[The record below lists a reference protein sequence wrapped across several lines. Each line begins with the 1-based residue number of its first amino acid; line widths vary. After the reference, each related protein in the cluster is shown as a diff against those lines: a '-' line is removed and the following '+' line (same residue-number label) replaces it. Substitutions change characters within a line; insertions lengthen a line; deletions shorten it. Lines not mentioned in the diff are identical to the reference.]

1 MRPSQ
6 FRLVAAVAAFAALI
20 SLSPPAGGRPPAETR
35 REAERLHRDG
45 NWRDAFELWRDLA
58 LDPADE
64 SAQPGQ
70 DLARAADCLANL
82 NRRDEADDLRERFV
96 AAHAGH
102 WRSLAAAGQSYADAD
117 HHGTIVAG
125 EFKRGPQRGGGRYV
139 NSAER
144 DRVRALQLFAR
155 ALEFAGADRLGGG
168 QIPRLPQK
176 DARRSSA
183 PERAALRLQAAA
195 VLTRDRSGG
204 RGWRLQEP
212 TDLATLPDYAEGYS
226 TPGDERGSPVDA
238 DGAPVY
244 HLVPERWADAKSD
257 GERWRWLLHAAA
269 GDDPGR
275 ADEVLMQRADFARSQ
290 FGEQTLADYAALLR
304 GDAGGA
310 ERTGAWALHT
320 LGENEAIAR
329 LATGVRRLALP
340 EEYRFIALF
349 RAVADG
355 TSGYAAGALERLAE
369 TFENRRQFEQAARI
383 WERRIREH
391 GESATARRHLDQIRL
406 PWGEFDAL
414 AAQPA
419 GRGATVDFRF
429 RNGRKAR
436 FEAREIDVR
445 RLLADVKDYLRD
457 DPRQIDWPRVDLEQ
471 IGWRL
476 VTQKQTRYLGRVAAS
491 WELALEPRPDHF
503 DRRITVATPL
513 QRAGAYLVEAQLE
526 GGNTTRII
534 LWVNDA
540 VIVQKPL
547 DGRSWYYTADAATG
561 APLPGATLEFF
572 GYRQEPTD
580 WQKIVGR
587 RYHVLTKAYTAV
599 TDADGQV
606 VPPPEALDGA
616 YTWIVTATAGGR
628 LAWRGWASVWRNRIY
643 DAEYNETKVYTIT
656 DRPVYR
662 PDQSV
667 KYKLWARNA
676 RYDEEGPSAH
686 AGRTLTLV
694 LANPR
699 GETVLE
705 KQVLADEYGGVAGE
719 YALPRDAALGIWHF
733 TLSGWGGGTFRVEE
747 YKKPEFEVTV
757 EAPEAPAALGEKIVA
772 TVRAR
777 YYFGAPVADAK
788 VVFKVRRTPHA
799 ARWYPPGL
807 WDWCFGPGYWWFA
820 PDYTWYPGW
829 SRWGVMRPLP
839 FWWPQPSAPPELVAE
854 QEGRIGEDGT
864 VRVEIDT
871 ALALALHGDKDHR
884 YEIVAEVTDRSRRTI
899 VGTGEVIVARRPFAV
914 WAWVDRGHYRA
925 GETVQA
931 DFLAQTVD
939 RKPVAGDATAALH
952 RVRYV
957 KGEAVE
963 TAVQHWKLRTDA
975 EGRAHLQVK
984 AAEAGQYRI
993 ACTVRDAR
1001 GRSAEGGYLFT
1012 VAGPGFDGGD
1022 FRFSAVELI
1031 PDRREY
1037 APGDTV
1043 KLRVNA
1049 DRAGAAVLLFARPVN
1064 GVYLPPKLLR
1074 LQGKSV
1080 EEAIAVVKRDMP
1092 NFFVEALT
1100 VSGGRVH
1107 TELREIVVPPEKK
1120 VLNVAVLPSAE
1131 RYLPG
1136 AKARV
1141 RVKVTDLAGRPFAG
1155 TAVLAVYDQAV
1166 EYVSGG
1172 SNVPEIREFFWKW
1185 RRHHAPATFSS
1196 ADRWSGPLHPSGEQ
1210 PMGDVGL
1217 FGRSAADDESA
1228 AGKDDARGGDRQ
1240 GLLRAKSH
1248 MAMAPQPA
1256 SAPLGAV
1263 AEGAA
1268 SFAKKESASMA
1279 DQVVGGEYR
1288 ADKPQE
1294 RGAAV
1299 VEPTVRSS
1307 FADTAFWSPAVEIGR
1322 DGIGVAEFAMP
1333 ENLTGWKMRAWALGD
1348 GTAVGEGSA
1357 KVVTAKNV
1365 LVRLQAP
1372 RFFVERDEV
1381 VLSANVH
1388 NYLKNAKSV
1397 RAVLELDGGCLEAID
1412 GAPRTL
1418 EIAAGGEARADWRV
1432 RAVHEGEAIVRV
1444 KALTDEESDAME
1456 QRFPVRVHGMVK
1468 TVSWSGAVRRP
1479 GASANF
1485 SFTLPAER
1493 RVDQTRLEVR
1503 FSPTLAGALVDALP
1517 YLVDYPYG
1525 CTEQTLNRFL
1535 PAAIV
1540 QKTLRDLGVPLDEVR
1555 KKRTN
1560 LNAQELGD
1568 PAARARQWRRL
1579 NREPVFDE
1587 SEVRS
1592 MVRAGLQR
1600 LAAMQVSDGG
1610 WGWFSGY
1617 GEHSWPHTTVVV
1629 VHGLQAAAATGE
1641 RLPDGMLE
1649 RGLSWLE
1656 GWQEGEVAKL
1666 RNARF
1671 KIGDW
1676 KERAD
1681 ELDAL
1686 AFATL
1691 ADAGRE
1697 QGALLEYLLRDRA
1710 KLAPAGLAHLGLG
1723 LQKLGKREDLAAT
1736 LRNLEQYLVEDAEN
1750 QTVWL
1755 RLPGDSWWYWWG
1767 SETET
1772 LAAYLKLLAR
1782 TDPKGARA
1790 AGLAKYLLNNRKHG
1804 TYWNSTRDT
1813 ALAIEALAEFL
1824 QASGEDRPD
1833 MTVEILLDGAVKKTV
1848 RITGDDLFTFDNTL
1862 VVEGAA
1868 LGAGKHALEIRRRG
1882 AGPLYANAAVSYFS
1896 LEEFI
1901 TKAGLEVKVER
1912 SVYKLVRADRDLTV
1926 SGSRGQAVRQRA
1938 ERHQRIALRDGAT
1951 LASGDLVEIELK
1963 IDSKNDY
1970 EYLIVEDF
1978 KAAGLEPVDVRSG
1991 YTGDG
1996 VGAYL
2001 ELRDERAAFFLRA
2014 LPRGATSVSYRLR
2027 AEIPGRFSALPTTIA
2042 AMYAPE
2048 LKGNADEI
2056 RLRVA
2061 DEEEKRR

>member
-1 MRPSQ
+1 MNPSQ
-6 FRLVAAVAAFAALI
+6 FRLVAVAAVAACAVLI
-20 SLSPPAGGRPPAETR
+20 VVSPPAGGRPPAETR
-35 REAERLHRDG
+35 RQAERLHRDG
-45 NWRDAFELWRDLA
+45 NWREAFELWQQLA
-58 LDPADE
+58 LEAADK

-70 DLARAADCLANL
+70 DLALAVQCLANL
-82 NRRDEADDLRERFV
+82 NRADESDALRERFA

-102 WRSLAAAGQSYADAD
+102 WRALAAVAESFADAD
-117 HHGTIVAG
+117 HYGSIVAG
-125 EFKRGPQRGGGRYV
+125 EFRRGPQRGGGRYA
-139 NSAER
+139 NSVER

-155 ALEFAGADRLGGG
+155 ALELAGADRIGG
-168 QIPRLPQK
+168 QTL
-176 DARRSSA
+176 SA
-183 PERAALRLQAAA
+183 EPAERAALRLQVAA
-195 VLTRDRSGG
+195 VLTRDRSDD
-204 RGWRLQEP
+204 RAWRLQEL
-212 TDLATLPDYAEGYS
+212 TDLVALPDYEEGYYA
-226 TPGDERGSPVDA
+226 PA
-238 DGAPVY
+238 DQRGAPVGADGVPIY
-244 HLVPERWADAKSD
+244 HLVPERWADARSD
-257 GERWRWLLHAAA
+257 GERWRWLLHAATQ
-269 GDDPGR
+269 DDPSR
-275 ADEVLMQRADFARSQ
+275 RDQILLQRADFARSQ
-290 FGEQTLADYAALLR
+290 FGEQTLADYATLLR

-310 ERTGAWALHT
+310 ERTGTWALHT
-320 LGENEAIAR
+320 LGDTEAIAR
-329 LATGVRRLALP
+329 LATGVRRLTLP
-340 EEYRFIALF
+340 EEYRFIALY
-349 RAVADG
+349 REIADRRQG
-355 TSGYAAGALERLAE
+355 PYAADALERLGE
-369 TFENRRQFEQAARI
+369 IYENRRQFERAAQI

-391 GESATARRHLDQIRL
+391 GDSSLARQRLDQIRL

-414 AAQPA
+414 SSQPA
-419 GRGATVDFRF
+419 GQGATVDFRF
-429 RNGRKAR
+429 RNGRKVR

-445 RLLADVKDYLRD
+445 RLLADAKDYLRD
-457 DPRQIDWPRVDLEQ
+457 DPREIDWRRVDLEQ

-476 VTQKQTRYLGRVAAS
+476 VNEKQTRYLGSVAAH
-491 WELALEPRPDHF
+491 WDLALEPRPDHF

-513 QRAGAYLVEAQLE
+513 RKAGAYLLEARCD

-547 DGRSWYYTADAATG
+547 DGRGWYYIADAATG

-572 GYRQEPTD
+572 GYRQEATD

-587 RYHVLTKAYTAV
+587 RYHVRTAIFTAT

-616 YTWIVTATAGGR
+616 YTWVVTATSGGR
-628 LAWRGWASVWRNRIY
+628 LAWRGWSSVWRNRVY
-643 DAEYNETKVYTIT
+643 DAEYSETKVYTIT

-662 PDQSV
+662 PDQNV

-686 AGRTLTLV
+686 ANRTFTLEIT
-694 LANPR
+694 NPR
-699 GETVLE
+699 GEKVVE
-705 KQVLADEYGGVAGE
+705 KSVQADEYGGIDGE
-719 YALPRDAALGIWHF
+719 YALPRDAALGVWRIN
-733 TLSGWGGGTFRVEE
+733 LSGWGGGTFRVEE

-757 EAPEAPAALGEKIVA
+757 EAPKEPAALGEKITA
-772 TVRAR
+772 TINAR
-777 YYFGAPVADAK
+777 YYFGAPVTDAK
-788 VVFKVRRTPHA
+788 VVFKVRRTPHT
-799 ARWYPPGL
+799 ARWYPPGI

-820 PDYTWYPGW
+820 PDYPWYPGW
-829 SRWGVMRPLP
+829 RSWGVARPVP
-839 FWWPQPSAPPELVAE
+839 FWWPHPSAPPELVAE
-854 QEGRIGEDGT
+854 QESRIGEDGT

-871 ALALALHGDKDHR
+871 ALAKELHGDEDHR

-899 VGTGEVIVARRPFAV
+899 TGSGEVIVARRPFAV
-914 WAWVDRGHYRA
+914 WAWVDRGHYRT
-925 GETVQA
+925 GDTVQA

-939 RKPVAGDATAALH
+939 RTPVAGEAATTLY

-957 KGEAVE
+957 KGEPVE
-963 TAVQHWKLRTDA
+963 TAVQQGKLRTDA

-993 ACTVRDAR
+993 SCTVRDAR

-1012 VAGPGFDGGD
+1012 VAGPGFDGTD
-1022 FRFSAVELI
+1022 FRFNAIELI

-1037 APGDTV
+1037 APGDAV
-1043 KLRVNA
+1043 RLRVNA
-1049 DRAGAAVLLFARPVN
+1049 DRADAAVWLFARPTN
-1064 GVYLPPKLLR
+1064 GVYQPPKMLR
-1074 LQGKSV
+1074 LHGKSI
-1080 EEAIAVVKRDMP
+1080 EEAITVVKRDMP
-1092 NFFVEALT
+1092 NFFLEALT

-1107 TELREIVVPPEKK
+1107 SELREIVVPPEKK
-1120 VLNVAVLPSAE
+1120 VLNVTVLPSAE

-1185 RRHHAPATFSS
+1185 RRRHNPSTWSS
-1196 ADRWSGPLHPSGEQ
+1196 ADRGSGPLHPNGERG
-1210 PMGDVGL
+1210 MGEVGL
-1217 FGRSAADDESA
+1217 FGHSAADEEGA
-1228 AGKDDARGGDRQ
+1228 LQTAGSSGKADSLARARGGP
-1240 GLLRAKSH
+1240 GAIPLPMPAAPAGMMKS
-1248 MAMAPQPA
+1248 
-1256 SAPLGAV
+1256 LAV
-1263 AEGAA
+1263 MEMK
-1268 SFAKKESASMA
+1268 SESMT
-1279 DQVVGGEYR
+1279 DQSVGGDMR
-1288 ADKPQE
+1288 ADKPGE
-1294 RGAAV
+1294 PGAAV
-1299 VEPTVRSS
+1299 EPAVRSA

-1322 DGIGVAEFAMP
+1322 DGIGVAEFPMP
-1333 ENLTGWKMRAWALGD
+1333 ENLTGWKMRAWALGN
-1348 GTAVGEGSA
+1348 GTVVGEGAA

-1388 NYLKNAKSV
+1388 NYLKTTKSV

-1418 EIAAGGEARADWRV
+1418 SIAAGGEARADWRV
-1432 RAVHEGEAIVRV
+1432 RAVREGEAIVRV

-1468 TVSWSGAVRRP
+1468 TVSWSGAIRRE
-1479 GASANF
+1479 GASATF
-1485 SFTLPAER
+1485 AFTLPAER

-1540 QKTLRDLGVPLDEVR
+1540 QKTLRDLGVPLEEVR
-1555 KKRTN
+1555 RKRTN

-1568 PAARARQWRRL
+1568 PSTRARQWKRL
-1579 NREPVFDE
+1579 QREPVFDE
-1587 SEVRS
+1587 GEVRS
-1592 MVRAGLQR
+1592 MVLAGLQR

-1617 GEHSWPHTTVVV
+1617 GEHSYPHTTVVV
-1629 VHGLQAAAATGE
+1629 VHGLQAAVATGE

-1649 RGLSWLE
+1649 RGIAWLE
-1656 GWQEGEVAKL
+1656 GWQEQEVSKL
-1666 RNARF
+1666 RNAKF

-1691 ADAGRE
+1691 AEAGKE
-1697 QGALLEYLLRDRA
+1697 QAAMRDYLVRDRA

-1723 LQKLGKREDLAAT
+1723 LQKLGRREDLAAV

-1750 QTVWL
+1750 QTAWL
-1755 RLPGDSWWYWWG
+1755 KLPGESWWYWWG

-1824 QASGEDRPD
+1824 RASGEDRPD
-1833 MTVEILLDGAVKKTV
+1833 MTVEILLDGAVKKSV
-1848 RITGDDLFTFDNTL
+1848 RVTGDDLFTFDNTFVL
-1862 VVEGAA
+1862 EGAA
-1868 LGAGKHALEIRRRG
+1868 LDAGKHTLEIRRRG
-1882 AGPLYANAAVSYFS
+1882 AGPLYANATVSYFS

-1912 SVYKLVRADRDLTV
+1912 AVYKLIRADRDVTV
-1926 SGSRGQAVRQRA
+1926 SGSRGQTVRQRA
-1938 ERHQRIALRDGAT
+1938 ERYERVALHDGDELT
-1951 LASGDLVEIELK
+1951 SGDLVEIELK
-1963 IDSKNDY
+1963 IASKNDY
-1970 EYLIVEDF
+1970 EYLIVEDW

-2027 AEIPGRFSALPTTIA
+2027 AEIPGRYSALPTTIA

-2056 RLRVA
+2056 RLRVREA
-2061 DEEEKRR
+2061 K

>member
-1 MRPSQ
+1 MIPSH
-6 FRLVAAVAAFAALI
+6 FRLVAAVAALAALI
-20 SLSPPAGGRPPAETR
+20 ALSPPAGGRPLAETR
-35 REAERLHRDG
+35 RQAEQLHRDG
-45 NWRDAFELWRDLA
+45 NWREAFELWQQLA
-58 LDPADE
+58 LAATDE

-70 DLARAADCLANL
+70 DLARAMDCLANL
-82 NRRDEADDLRERFV
+82 NRRDEIDALRERFA

-102 WRSLAAAGQSYADAD
+102 WRSLAAAGQSWADAD
-117 HHGTIVAG
+117 HYGTIVAG
-125 EFKRGPQRGGGRYV
+125 EFKRGPHRSGGRYV
-139 NSAER
+139 NSTER
-144 DRVRALQLFAR
+144 DRARALQLFVQ
-155 ALEFAGADRLGGG
+155 ALDFAGAHR
-168 QIPRLPQK
+168 I
-176 DARRSSA
+176 ARSA
-183 PERAALRLQAAA
+183 PGAADRAALRLQVAV

-204 RGWRLQEP
+204 RAWRLQEL
-212 TDLATLPDYAEGYS
+212 TDLATLPDYDEGYYA
-226 TPGDERGSPVDA
+226 PGDERGAPVGA

-244 HLVPERWADAKSD
+244 HLVPERWPDAKSD
-257 GERWRWLLHAAA
+257 GERWLWLLHATAQ
-269 GDDPGR
+269 DDPAR
-275 ADEVLMQRADFARSQ
+275 LEEVLMQRADFARSQ
-290 FGEQTLADYAALLR
+290 FGEQTLADYAKLLR

-310 ERTGAWALHT
+310 ERTGTWALQT

-329 LATGVRRLALP
+329 LATGVRRFALP
-340 EEYRFIALF
+340 EEYRFIALY
-349 RAVADG
+349 RAIADG
-355 TSGYAAGALERLAE
+355 RSGYAAVALEQLAE
-369 TFENRRQFEQAARI
+369 SFENRRQFERAAQV

-391 GESATARRHLDQIRL
+391 GETPAARRHLDQIRL

-414 AAQPA
+414 SSQPA

-429 RNGRKAR
+429 RNGRKVR

-445 RLLADVKDYLRD
+445 RLFNDMKDYLRG
-457 DPRQIDWPRVDLEQ
+457 DPREIQWPRVDLEQ

-476 VTQKQTRYLGRVAAS
+476 VNEKQARYLGRVAAS
-491 WELALEPRPDHF
+491 WELELEPRPDHF

-513 QRAGAYLVEAQLE
+513 QKAGAYLLEARVD
-526 GGNTTRII
+526 GGNSTRII

-540 VIVQKPL
+540 VIVEKPL
-547 DGRSWYYTADAATG
+547 DGRSWYYVADAATG
-561 APLPGATLEFF
+561 TPLPGATLEFF
-572 GYRQEPTD
+572 GYRQEATD

-587 RYHVLTKAYTAV
+587 RYHVRTAAYTAV
-599 TDADGQV
+599 TDVDGQV
-606 VPPPEALDGA
+606 VPPPAALDGA
-616 YTWIVTATAGGR
+616 YTWFVTTGAGDR
-628 LAWRGWASVWRNRIY
+628 LAWRGWSSIWRNRIY

-686 AGRTLTLV
+686 ANHTFTLV

-699 GETVLE
+699 GEKMLE
-705 KQVLADEYGGVAGE
+705 QSVTADAYGGIAGE
-719 YALPRDAALGIWHF
+719 YALPREAALGVWRF
-733 TLSGWGGGTFRVEE
+733 TLSGLGGGTFRVEE

-757 EAPEAPAALGEKIVA
+757 AAPGEPAALGERITA
-772 TVRAR
+772 TIRAR
-777 YYFGAPVADAK
+777 YFFGAPVTNAK

-799 ARWYPPGL
+799 ARWYPPGN
-807 WDWCFGPGYWWFA
+807 WDWCYGPGYWWFA
-820 PDYTWYPGW
+820 PDYPWYPGW
-829 SRWGVMRPLP
+829 RAWGVARPLP

-854 QEGRIGEDGT
+854 QEASLGEDGT

-871 ALALALHGDKDHR
+871 ALAKELHGDEDHR

-899 VGTGEVIVARRPFAV
+899 VGIGEVIVARRPFAV
-914 WAWVDRGHYRA
+914 RAWVDRGHYRA
-925 GETVQA
+925 GDTVQA
-931 DFLAQTVD
+931 DFLAQSVD
-939 RKPVAGDATAALH
+939 RKPVSGEAAAALY

-957 KGEAVE
+957 KGEASE
-963 TAVQHWKLRTDA
+963 TAVQQWRLRTDA

-1012 VAGPGFDGGD
+1012 VSGPGFDGAD
-1022 FRFSAVELI
+1022 FRFNAVELI

-1037 APGDTV
+1037 APGDAV
-1043 KLRVNA
+1043 RLRVNA

-1064 GVYLPPKLLR
+1064 GVYLPPKMLR
-1074 LQGKSV
+1074 LRGKSV
-1080 EEAIAVVKRDMP
+1080 EEAIAVARRDMP

-1120 VLNVAVLPSAE
+1120 ILNVAVLPSAE

-1136 AKARV
+1136 AKAKV
-1141 RVKVTDLAGRPFAG
+1141 RLKVTDFAGRPFAG

-1172 SNVPEIREFFWKW
+1172 SNIPEIREFFWKW
-1185 RRHHAPATFSS
+1185 RRHHTPTTFTS
-1196 ADRWSGPLHPSGEQ
+1196 ADRWSGPLHLDRERVMS
-1210 PMGDVGL
+1210 DVGL
-1217 FGRSAADDESA
+1217 FGSSAADEEQQRGGGGTFAASDGLVKAKGHEARSMRMSA
-1228 AGKDDARGGDRQ
+1228 AAPAARAIGEMS
-1240 GLLRAKSH
+1240 LLEKKS
-1248 MAMAPQPA
+1248 
-1256 SAPLGAV
+1256 
-1263 AEGAA
+1263 E
-1268 SFAKKESASMA
+1268 SMA
-1279 DQVVGGEYR
+1279 DQALGVDYR

-1294 RGAAV
+1294 PGPAI
-1299 VEPTVRSS
+1299 EPAVRSA
-1307 FADTAFWSPAVEIGR
+1307 FAETAFWSPAVEIGR
-1322 DGIGVAEFAMP
+1322 DGIGVAEFTMP
-1333 ENLTGWKMRAWALGD
+1333 ENLTGWKMRAWALGN
-1348 GTAVGEGSA
+1348 GTVVGEGSA
-1357 KVVTAKNV
+1357 RVVTAKNV

-1388 NYLKNAKSV
+1388 NYLGTSKSV

-1412 GAPRTL
+1412 GAARTI

-1432 RAVHEGEAIVRV
+1432 RAVREGEAIVRV

-1468 TVSWSGAVRRP
+1468 TVNWSGAIRRE
-1479 GASANF
+1479 GTSATF
-1485 SFTLPAER
+1485 AFTLPAER

-1517 YLVDYPYG
+1517 YLLDYPYG

-1540 QKTLRDLGVPLDEVR
+1540 QKTLRDLGVPLEEVR

-1568 PAARARQWRRL
+1568 PAARARQWKRL
-1579 NREPVFDE
+1579 AREPVFDE
-1587 SEVRS
+1587 GEVRS
-1592 MVRAGLQR
+1592 MVLAGLRR
-1600 LAAMQVSDGG
+1600 LAAMQLSDGG

-1641 RLPDGMLE
+1641 RLPDGILE
-1649 RGLSWLE
+1649 RGVAWLDV
-1656 GWQEGEVAKL
+1656 WQEGEVAKI
-1666 RNARF
+1666 RNARL

-1691 ADAGRE
+1691 AAAGNE
-1697 QGALLEYLLRDRA
+1697 QEAMLEYLLRDRA
-1710 KLAPAGLAHLGLG
+1710 KLAPSGLAHLGLG
-1723 LQKLGKREDLAAT
+1723 LQRLGRRDDLAAT

-1750 QTVWL
+1750 QTAWL

-1804 TYWNSTRDT
+1804 TYWDSTRDT

-1824 QASGEDRPD
+1824 RSSGEDRPD
-1833 MTVEILLDGAVKKTV
+1833 MTVEILLDGAVKKTA
-1848 RITGDDLFTFDNTL
+1848 RITGDDLFTFDNTF

-1868 LGAGKHALEIRRRG
+1868 LGAGKHTLEIRRSG
-1882 AGPLYANAAVSYFS
+1882 TGPLYANAALSYFT

-1912 SVYKLVRADRDLTV
+1912 AVYKLVRADRAVTV

-1938 ERHQRIALRDGAT
+1938 ERFERVALHDGDELT
-1951 LASGDLVEIELK
+1951 SGDLVEIELK

-2001 ELRDERAAFFLRA
+2001 ELRDERAAFFLRT

-2027 AEIPGRFSALPTTIA
+2027 AEIPGRYSALPTTIA

-2056 RLRVA
+2056 RLRVT
-2061 DEEEKRR
+2061 EVR